1 MSKKI
6 NLVQNIAHY
15 LKSTAEEKYTA
26 RQLAQWFLLNFPEAC
41 QTKKAASSVIN
52 TDAELLQ
59 QLVAEIGSH
68 YKALQK
74 LGIKS
79 TEGRPRKYYWSE
91 KEQRTETLSNKD
103 AELTAPINLSGTRPS
118 EHSLYPLLA
127 RFLWSEYNLY
137 PKRIDEKRSSNS
149 QGRGGNHWLH
159 PDIVALQDIG
169 ENWKSEVK
177 DCVTQYSAKRTRL
190 WSFEVKTALNRSNVR
205 ESYFQSVSNS
215 SWANFGYLVAEEINQ
230 DCMKELNMLAAA
242 HGIGI
247 ILLNRDNAEE
257 SQVLIP
263 AREHEEIDWD
273 MVNRLADENKDFL
286 DYVDLIKQFYQIG
299 KARKQDWYIP
309 TF

>member
-1 MSKKI
+1 MSNKI
-6 NLVQNIAHY
+6 NLVQHIAGH
-15 LKSTAEEKYTA
+15 LKSEANKKYTA
-26 RQLAQWFLLNFPEAC
+26 RELAKWFLDTFPEPC
-41 QTKKAASSVIN
+41 QAKKEASAVIN
-52 TDAELLQ
+52 TDEELLQ
-59 QLVAEIGSH
+59 QLIAEVGAN
-68 YKALQK
+68 YKSLQK
-74 LGIKS
+74 LGIKG
-79 TEGRPRKYYWSE
+79 TEGRPRRYYWSD
-91 KEQRTETLSNKD
+91 KESS
-103 AELTAPINLSGTRPS
+103 AEPAQNNNAVLAISANSSVKPN

-127 RFLWSEYNLY
+127 RFLWSEYSLY
-137 PKRIDEKRSSNS
+137 PKRIDEKRSSNT

-169 ENWKSEVK
+169 ENWKNEVK

-190 WSFEVKTALNRSNVR
+190 WSFEVKIALNRSNVR

-230 DCMKELNMLAAA
+230 DCIKELNMLAAA

-309 TF
+309 TL

>member
-1 MSKKI
+1 MSNRI
-6 NLVQNIAHY
+6 NLVKNIAKY
-15 LKSTAEEKYTA
+15 LKLNAEAKYTS
-26 RQLAQWFLLNFPEAC
+26 RELAEWFLLNFPEAC
-41 QTKKAASSVIN
+41 QAKKQASAVID
-52 TDAELLQ
+52 TDAQLLS
-59 QLVAEIGSH
+59 QLVSEIGAN
-68 YKALQK
+68 YKNLQK
-74 LGIKS
+74 LDIMG
-79 TEGRPRKYYWSE
+79 TEGRPRKYYYQNPASSD
-91 KEQRTETLSNKD
+91 KSNQNKD
-103 AELTAPINLSGTRPS
+103 TEPTTIANPTTKPN

-137 PKRIDEKRSSNS
+137 PKRIDEKRSSNT
-149 QGRGGNHWLH
+149 QGRGSNHWLH

-169 ENWKSEVK
+169 ESWKNEVK
-177 DCVTQYSAKRTRL
+177 DCVNQYSAKRTRL
-190 WSFEVKTALNRSNVR
+190 WSFEVKPTLSRSNVR

-247 ILLNRDNAEE
+247 ILLNRDNPEE

-263 AREHEEIDWD
+263 AREHEEIDRD

-309 TF
+309 SL